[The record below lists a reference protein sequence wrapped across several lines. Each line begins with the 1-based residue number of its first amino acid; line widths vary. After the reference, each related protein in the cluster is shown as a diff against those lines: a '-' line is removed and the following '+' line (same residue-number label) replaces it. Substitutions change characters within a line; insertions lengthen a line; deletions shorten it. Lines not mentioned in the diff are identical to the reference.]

1 MNILRFL
8 KPSMLKIVVTL
19 VLFVGLTWLWSLKN
33 MFIMDASF
41 LGLPLTFYS
50 VWGPCQVGQ
59 AARSLASSTSR
70 LTWPFGISS
79 ARFSWTDS
87 RGSRSHLEALCGWGA
102 AWYDAPARPL
112 PQSAADRN
120 PYFWSTH
127 DQRPYFRWRG
137 PLLQRKFQ
145 S

>member
-8 KPSMLKIVVTL
+8 KQSLLKIVVTL

-59 AARSLASSTSR
+59 ACSEFSILNFALDLAFWYIVGAFLVDRFARKPKPS
-70 LTWPFGISS
+70 
-79 ARFSWTDS
+79 
-87 RGSRSHLEALCGWGA
+87 
-102 AWYDAPARPL
+102 
-112 PQSAADRN
+112 
-120 PYFWSTH
+120 
-127 DQRPYFRWRG
+127 
-137 PLLQRKFQ
+137 
-145 S
+145 